1 MHNAQCTMHRSR
13 DNIPCTCDTCNM
25 AAFPSL
31 VERLKEELECSVCR
45 NVYTDPKTLPCLH
58 TFCCHCLNQLAERR
72 ENREPIACPDCRTE
86 INLPPGSNFDSFPS
100 SFYLN
105 RLRDI
110 VSVQHEGHQ
119 VLCGSCDKKSTA
131 IAFCF
136 SCECFIC
143 AQCRDSH
150 SQLKITKGHRMTAFD
165 QIQDT
170 DVQEILR
177 RPQLCQ
183 EPYHPNEVLEY
194 FCKSCQQCICQK
206 CGMLGHKNHEF
217 VHLDEAA
224 DEAKSRLEENKTN
237 IGDRVGVC
245 REQMNKDQQTYRK
258 IEEEI
263 EATEQ
268 AIQHNTQRFIELAKR
283 HEREMLTQLS
293 TIREDLERRF
303 RDHKENLELRLGQL
317 NSVTDYLDSVLER
330 AMNGEILEAE
340 RSVLNRAQE
349 LLNASTK
356 FQSFHNVRVDYQPN
370 EYSYRCVEKSVLG
383 RVFVGFADPAKT
395 QIQGLLASRIHTE
408 ERAQFT
414 IVTKDSEE
422 KICYSPLED
431 VSVRILS
438 PAGDN
443 VETEIEDRK
452 DGTYTVCFTPRVE
465 GVHRVSVRVG
475 GQLPGEHP
483 LDVHVT
489 RRRPRGYKYV
499 TMFGSPGRGEG
510 QFSGVSVSST
520 GEVAVSDCFN
530 HRVQIFSADGQYLRR
545 FGKEGTADGQFRGP
559 TGLCHNSAGNI
570 IIADSD
576 NSRVQVFSPAGRWI
590 SKFGQGVLKSPWGVS
605 VTSDDNIVVC
615 DQTERTVNVF
625 SSEGMLL
632 LCFAATP
639 AQYSIKP
646 RYVIFHDDKFFVSG
660 GIHVKVFDTRGSHLY
675 DIGLKGKSLSR
686 SCETRGLAV
695 NTKNSLLVCD
705 KGNKLVHL
713 VTLDGEVVTSFG
725 EGKLCWPQDISITPQ
740 GLVMVSDWDKHC
752 VFVFHP
758 EY

>member
-1 MHNAQCTMHRSR
+1 
-13 DNIPCTCDTCNM
+13 
-25 AAFPSL
+25 
-31 VERLKEELECSVCR
+31 
-45 NVYTDPKTLPCLH
+45 
-58 TFCCHCLNQLAERR
+58 
-72 ENREPIACPDCRTE
+72 
-86 INLPPGSNFDSFPS
+86 
-100 SFYLN
+100 
-105 RLRDI
+105 
-110 VSVQHEGHQ
+110 
-119 VLCGSCDKKSTA
+119 
-131 IAFCF
+131 
-136 SCECFIC
+136 
-143 AQCRDSH
+143 
-150 SQLKITKGHRMTAFD
+150 MTAFD

-263 EATEQ
+263 EATER
-268 AIQHNTQRFIELAKR
+268 AIQHNTQRFIELAKE

-293 TIREDLERRF
+293 TFRDDLKRRF
-303 RDHKENLELRLGQL
+303 GDHKENLELRLGQL
-317 NSVTDYLDSVLER
+317 NSVIDYLDSVLER

-340 RSVLNRAQE
+340 RSVSNRTQE

-356 FQSFHNVRVDYQPN
+356 FQPFHNVRVDYQPN
-370 EYSYRCVEKSVLG
+370 EDSYRCVEKSVLG

-408 ERAQFT
+408 ERAQFA

-422 KICYSPLED
+422 KICYSPSED

-452 DGTYTVCFTPRVE
+452 DGTYTVCFTSHFE

-475 GQLPGEHP
+475 GQLPGDGP
-483 LDVHVT
+483 FVVHVT
-489 RRRPRGYKYV
+489 RRGRPRGYKYV
-499 TMFGSPGRGEG
+499 TMFGSRGTGEG
-510 QFSGVSVSST
+510 QFGGCAGVSVSST

-530 HRVQIFSADGQYLRR
+530 HHVQIFSADGQYLRQ

-559 TGLCHNSAGNI
+559 TGLSHNSAGNI
-570 IIADSD
+570 IVADSD
-576 NSRVQVFSPAGRWI
+576 NSRVQVFSPAGHWI
-590 SKFGQGVLKSPWGVS
+590 SKFGQDVLKSPWGVS

-615 DQTERTVNVF
+615 DQRERTVNVF
-625 SSEGMLL
+625 SDKGMLL
-632 LCFAATP
+632 LCFAASP
-639 AQYSIKP
+639 ATLARYSIKP
-646 RYVIFHDDKFFVSG
+646 CYAIFHDDKYFVG
-660 GIHVKVFDTRGSHLY
+660 GDTLVVKVFDSHGLHLY
-675 DIGLKGKSLSR
+675 DIVLKGKSLSQF
-686 SCETRGLAV
+686 SDTRGLAV
-695 NTKNSLLVCD
+695 DTNDLLVCD

-725 EGKLCWPQDISITPQ
+725 GGQLSLPQDISLTPH
-740 GLVMVSDWDKHC
+740 GLVVVSDGEKDC